1 MVYKLNFRL
10 ILIAITAL
18 AMIFLSSS
26 RVLYTTQSILDA
38 SASVITYP
46 FLKLQHS
53 IASMLENIF
62 ARKKNVQEFQ
72 ALVEKLEHER
82 QQLLEENIVL
92 QSQLDFIE
100 ETKELVQFQK
110 RYKSYRKQLC
120 QILLRQYCDKG
131 HFFIV
136 DAGSHQGIET
146 DMIAVYKNCLIGKV
160 TEVFP
165 LYAKVTLITD
175 QNFKIAA
182 FCSQT
187 KTKGIFEGI
196 NQHDFAALN
205 HVSHLEKIQKNELVI
220 SSGEGLIFPRG
231 FGLGRVCYF
240 TSDGVDY
247 TIRLEPL
254 IDLKNLAYCY
264 VMKKGDT

>member
-1 MVYKLNFRL
+1 MVYKFNLRL
-10 ILIAITAL
+10 LLITIAAL
-18 AMIFLSSS
+18 SMIFLSSS
-26 RVLYTTQSILDA
+26 RIVYTTQSILDA
-38 SASVITYP
+38 TASVITYP
-46 FLKLQHS
+46 FLKLQQS
-53 IASMLENIF
+53 IANVLENIF
-62 ARKKNVQEFQ
+62 ARKKNVQELQ

-82 QQLLEENIVL
+82 QRLLEDNIAF

-100 ETKELVQFQK
+100 ETQELVQFQK
-110 RYKSYRKQLC
+110 RYKNYRKHLC
-120 QILLRQYCDKG
+120 QILLRQYSDKG
-131 HFFIV
+131 HFFII
-136 DAGSHQGIET
+136 DAGSRHGIEP
-146 DMIAVYKNCLIGKV
+146 DMIAVYKNCLIGKI

-165 LYAKVTLITD
+165 LYSKITLITD

-196 NQHDFAALN
+196 NQLDYAALN

-240 TSDGVDY
+240 TSDGVDF

-254 IDLKNLAYCY
+254 IDLKNLVYCY